1 MPGPIDVVLREAA
14 ATGGIAG
21 TVVVLD
27 EPDAQLVRAT
37 LAAGAE
43 RVIACCDTGF
53 TVPLPEGAI
62 ERELTELGGADLVG
76 GTDLVGADSVG
87 ADSVGDAD
95 AGQTDA
101 GQTDAGMP
109 VALAVGLLPKSLAE
123 LAEQAQELARQLP
136 KARVI
141 LGARE
146 KHLTRSMNEVLER
159 HYARVRAS
167 LGHRKSR
174 ALVASEPL
182 TNQPPR
188 IPATAH
194 IAELDLTV
202 CAFGGAFAG
211 AKLDIGT
218 RLLLETLETAPPAT
232 ETLAAEPSTV
242 IDLGCGTGILASWAG
257 RKWPAARIIATDR
270 SSAAV
275 RSATATA
282 AANGVTVTAHRAD
295 AGAGL
300 PDACADLVLLNP
312 PFHEGREVD
321 RTMANHLFAAAA
333 RLLKP
338 GGELYTVFNSHLRH
352 RPQLERLVGPTE
364 QLAANAK
371 FIVTR
376 SIRQGPSTRQTAS
389 AS

>member
-1 MPGPIDVVLREAA
+1 MTTQLTVPGPIDVVLREAA

-62 ERELTELGGADLVG
+62 ERELTELGG
-76 GTDLVGADSVG
+76 TDA
-87 ADSVGDAD
+87 VGDAV
-95 AGQTDA
+95 AGQTVA
-101 GQTDAGMP
+101 GRP

-136 KARVI
+136 AARVI

-167 LGHRKSR
+167 LGYRKSR
-174 ALVASEPL
+174 ALVASDAL

-218 RLLLETLETAPPAT
+218 RLLLETLEAAP
-232 ETLAAEPSTV
+232 LAAAPGTV
-242 IDLGCGTGILASWAG
+242 IDLGCGTGILASWAA

-270 SSAAV
+270 SAAAV

-282 AANGVTVTAHRAD
+282 AANGVTVAAHRAD
-295 AGAGL
+295 AGDGL

-312 PFHEGREVD
+312 PFHDGREVD

-376 SIRQGPSTRQTAS
+376 STRQGASTRQTAS

>member
-1 MPGPIDVVLREAA
+1 MTTQLTVPGPIDVVLREAA
-14 ATGGIAG
+14 ATGGING

-53 TVPLPEGAI
+53 TMPLPEGAI
-62 ERELTELGGADLVG
+62 ERELTELGGS
-76 GTDLVGADSVG
+76 DSV
-87 ADSVGDAD
+87 DNAD
-95 AGQTDA
+95 AGET
-101 GQTDAGMP
+101 

-136 KARVI
+136 AARVI

-182 TNQPPR
+182 TKQPPR

-218 RLLLETLETAPPAT
+218 RLLLETLEVAPPAT
-232 ETLAAEPSTV
+232 EPGTV

-300 PDACADLVLLNP
+300 ADACADLVLLNP

-321 RTMANHLFAAAA
+321 CTMANHLFAAAA

-376 SIRQGPSTRQTAS
+376 STRQTAS

>member
-62 ERELTELGGADLVG
+62 ERELTELGG
-76 GTDLVGADSVG
+76 TDA
-87 ADSVGDAD
+87 VGDAD
-95 AGQTDA
+95 AGQTVA
-101 GQTDAGMP
+101 GRP

-123 LAEQAQELARQLP
+123 LGEQAQELARQLP
-136 KARVI
+136 AARVI

-182 TNQPPR
+182 TKQPPR

-218 RLLLETLETAPPAT
+218 RLLLETLEVAPPAT
-232 ETLAAEPSTV
+232 EPGTV

-300 PDACADLVLLNP
+300 ADACADLVLLNP

-321 RTMANHLFAAAA
+321 CTMANHLFAAAA

-376 SIRQGPSTRQTAS
+376 STRQTAS

>member
-1 MPGPIDVVLREAA
+1 MTIQLTVPGPIDVVLREAA
-14 ATGGIAG
+14 ATGGVTG

-53 TVPLPEGAI
+53 AVPLPEGAI
-62 ERELTELGGADLVG
+62 ERELTELGGAGSVG
-76 GTDLVGADSVG
+76 GTASGGAV
-87 ADSVGDAD
+87 DAD
-95 AGQTDA
+95 EQ
-101 GQTDAGMP
+101 
-109 VALAVGLLPKSLAE
+109 VALAMGLLPKSLAE

-188 IPATAH
+188 IPATTH
-194 IAELDLTV
+194 IGELDLTV

-218 RLLLETLETAPPAT
+218 RLLLETLAAAPPT
-232 ETLAAEPSTV
+232 TQPSTV
-242 IDLGCGTGILASWAG
+242 IDLGCGTGILASWAA
-257 RKWPAARIIATDR
+257 RNWPAARIIATDR

-282 AANGVTVTAHRAD
+282 AANAVTVTAHRAD

-312 PFHEGREVD
+312 PLHEGREVD

-333 RLLKP
+333 RLLAP

-352 RPQLERLVGPTE
+352 RPQLARLVGPTE

-376 SIRQGPSTRQTAS
+376 SIRQVAS

>member
-76 GTDLVGADSVG
+76 
-87 ADSVGDAD
+87 DA
-95 AGQTDA
+95 
-101 GQTDAGMP
+101 DAGMP

-136 KARVI
+136 AARVI

-159 HYARVRAS
+159 HYERVRAS

-174 ALVASEPL
+174 ALVASDAL

-194 IAELDLTV
+194 IGELDLTV
-202 CAFGGAFAG
+202 CAFGSAFAG

-218 RLLLETLETAPPAT
+218 RLLLETLEVAPPAT

-242 IDLGCGTGILASWAG
+242 IDLGCGTGILASWAA
-257 RKWPAARIIATDR
+257 RNWPAARIIATDR

>member
-1 MPGPIDVVLREAA
+1 MTTQLTVPGPIDVVLREAA
-14 ATGGIAG
+14 ATGGING

-53 TVPLPEGAI
+53 TVPLPESAI
-62 ERELTELGGADLVG
+62 ERELTELGGS
-76 GTDLVGADSVG
+76 DSV
-87 ADSVGDAD
+87 DDAD
-95 AGQTDA
+95 AGET
-101 GQTDAGMP
+101 

-136 KARVI
+136 AARVI

-146 KHLTRSMNEVLER
+146 KHLTRSMNEVLEQ

-167 LGHRKSR
+167 LGYRKSR
-174 ALVASEPL
+174 ALVASDAL

-188 IPATAH
+188 IPATAQ

-232 ETLAAEPSTV
+232 EPSTV
-242 IDLGCGTGILASWAG
+242 IDLGCGTGILASWAA
-257 RKWPAARIIATDR
+257 RNWPVARIIATDR
-270 SSAAV
+270 SAAAV

-376 SIRQGPSTRQTAS
+376 SVRQTAS
-389 AS
+389 AVDRKR

>member
-1 MPGPIDVVLREAA
+1 MTVPGPIDVVLREAA
-14 ATGGIAG
+14 ATGGVTG

-27 EPDAQLVRAT
+27 EPDGQLVRAT
-37 LAAGAE
+37 LAAGAD

-53 TVPLPEGAI
+53 AAPLPEGAI
-62 ERELTELGGADLVG
+62 ERDLTELTGADAA
-76 GTDLVGADSVG
+76 GAAAGDS
-87 ADSVGDAD
+87 AASI
-95 AGQTDA
+95 
-101 GQTDAGMP
+101 
-109 VALAVGLLPKSLAE
+109 ALAVGLLPKSLGE
-123 LAEQAQELARQLP
+123 LSEQAQELARQVP
-136 KARVI
+136 DARVI

-146 KHLTRSMNEVLER
+146 KHLNRSMNEVLER

-167 LGHRKSR
+167 LGMRKSR
-174 ALVASEPL
+174 ALVASEAL
-182 TNQPPR
+182 ANQPPR
-188 IPATAH
+188 IPETANVP
-194 IAELDLTV
+194 ELGLSV

-218 RLLLETLETAPPAT
+218 RLLIDTLESQPPAT
-232 ETLAAEPSTV
+232 DPGTV
-242 IDLGCGTGILASWAG
+242 IDLGCGTGILASWAA
-257 RKWPAARIIATDR
+257 RRWPAANVIGTDR

-275 RSATATA
+275 RSTAATA
-282 AANGVTVTAHRAD
+282 AANGLNVRVHRAD

-300 PDACADLVLLNP
+300 PDVSAQLVLLNP

-333 RLLKP
+333 RLLAP

-376 SIRQGPSTRQTAS
+376 SVRR
-389 AS
+389 